1 MGKTLTRT
9 QVNEKKFRRINDKSL
24 RQLLIHRFINAYGY
38 DKGEVTAAAI
48 VDDIVKTIEDYFVIT
63 LPLEKL
69 TTADQLPN
77 ERMLSYGQ
85 LVWMAVPI
93 DEYPQK
99 GKSIIKTRMKPVI
112 LTYLADE
119 DIESFRNGFTSR
131 QLRINRLVRWC
142 YQAYD
147 QGALLTQLDL
157 AVLLNVCDAVVSDY
171 VNQWQKTTGNILP
184 TRGNIH
190 DLSGAIT
197 HKKEIVTLYLQG
209 HLTPTIAA
217 KTKHSKEAVD
227 RYIRDYEIV
236 KTRSVPQLTILTK
249 YRRLPDSLKRVISQY
264 LDLMPQQLFNDINAQ
279 LSNPITKQ
287 RGYPL
292 SQSQTHRRQAM
303 IKSHHGCLT
312 LYPAKRRHLFLR
324 LAWQAIAFLL
334 YFVMTN
340 IQLHLCLEEYAR
352 QANSHSSLV
361 MVGTHYSSAF
371 QPSWG
376 HLILFQNQHL
386 PCHRKVGGL

>member
-1 MGKTLTRT
+1 MSKPLTRT
-9 QVNEKKFRRINDKSL
+9 EINEKKFRRINDKSL
-24 RQLLIHRFINAYGY
+24 RQLLIHRFINSYGY
-38 DKGEVTAAAI
+38 DKGEVTAKAI
-48 VDDIVKTIEDYFVIT
+48 VDDIVKTIEDYFLIV
-63 LPLEKL
+63 LPLDKL
-69 TTADQLPN
+69 ASGEQLPN

-99 GKSIIKTRMKPVI
+99 GKSIVKTRMKPVV
-112 LTYLADE
+112 LTYLASE

-171 VNQWQKTTGNILP
+171 VNEWQNTSGKVLP

-197 HKKEIVTLYLQG
+197 HKKEIITLYLQG

-227 RYIRDYEIV
+227 RYIRDYEVV
-236 KTRSVPQLTILTK
+236 KTVRAATDDIDKISQIT
-249 YRRLPDSLKRVISQY
+249 RLSKRVISQY
-264 LDLMPQQLFNDINAQ
+264 LDLIP
-279 LSNPITKQ
+279 
-287 RGYPL
+287 
-292 SQSQTHRRQAM
+292 
-303 IKSHHGCLT
+303 
-312 LYPAKRRHLFLR
+312 
-324 LAWQAIAFLL
+324 
-334 YFVMTN
+334 
-340 IQLHLCLEEYAR
+340 
-352 QANSHSSLV
+352 
-361 MVGTHYSSAF
+361 
-371 QPSWG
+371 
-376 HLILFQNQHL
+376 QHL
-386 PCHRKVGGL
+386 LNDMDANLARKSETGKDTTVQSRSKPKGDLQ

>member
-9 QVNEKKFRRINDKSL
+9 EVNEKKFRRINDKSL
-24 RQLLIHRFINAYGY
+24 RQLLIHRFINSYGY
-38 DKGEVTAAAI
+38 DKGEVTASAI
-48 VDDIVKTIEDYFVIT
+48 VDDIMKTIEDYFLIA

-69 TTADQLPN
+69 ATGEQIPD

-99 GKSIIKTRMKPVI
+99 GKSIVNTRMKPVI
-112 LTYLADE
+112 LTYLASE

-157 AVLLNVCDAVVSDY
+157 AVLLNVCDAVVSNY
-171 VNQWQKTTGNILP
+171 VNEWQKTSGKLLP

-209 HLTPTIAA
+209 YLTPTIAA

-236 KTRSVPQLTILTK
+236 KTVRAATDDIDKISQIT
-249 YRRLPDSLKRVISQY
+249 RLSKRVISQY
-264 LDLMPQQLFNDINAQ
+264 LDLIPQHLLDDMDPN
-279 LSNPITKQ
+279 LLTE
-287 RGYPL
+287 
-292 SQSQTHRRQAM
+292 SQSKDVTDPASSEPTGGRQ
-303 IKSHHGCLT
+303 
-312 LYPAKRRHLFLR
+312 
-324 LAWQAIAFLL
+324 
-334 YFVMTN
+334 
-340 IQLHLCLEEYAR
+340 
-352 QANSHSSLV
+352 
-361 MVGTHYSSAF
+361 
-371 QPSWG
+371 
-376 HLILFQNQHL
+376 
-386 PCHRKVGGL
+386 

>member
-1 MGKTLTRT
+1 MSKPLTRT
-9 QVNEKKFRRINDKSL
+9 EINEKKFRRINDKSL
-24 RQLLIHRFINAYGY
+24 RQLLIHRFINSYGY

-48 VDDIVKTIEDYFVIT
+48 VDDIVKIIEDYFLIA

-69 TTADQLPN
+69 ATEDQLPN

-99 GKSIIKTRMKPVI
+99 GKSIVKTRMKPVI
-112 LTYLADE
+112 LTYLASD
-119 DIESFRNGFTSR
+119 DIESFRNGLTSR

-171 VNQWQKTTGNILP
+171 VNQWQKTSGKLLP

-236 KTRSVPQLTILTK
+236 KTVRAATDDIDKISQIT
-249 YRRLPDSLKRVISQY
+249 RLSKRVISQY
-264 LDLMPQQLFNDINAQ
+264 LDLMPQQLLNDIDANFA
-279 LSNPITKQ
+279 TKSK
-287 RGYPL
+287 RCKDTTPT
-292 SQSQTHRRQAM
+292 S
-303 IKSHHGCLT
+303 
-312 LYPAKRRHLFLR
+312 AKP
-324 LAWQAIAFLL
+324 
-334 YFVMTN
+334 T
-340 IQLHLCLEEYAR
+340 
-352 QANSHSSLV
+352 
-361 MVGTHYSSAF
+361 
-371 QPSWG
+371 
-376 HLILFQNQHL
+376 
-386 PCHRKVGGL
+386 GGKQ

>member
-9 QVNEKKFRRINDKSL
+9 EVNEKKFRRINDKSL
-24 RQLLIHRFINAYGY
+24 RQLLIHRFINSYGY

-48 VDDIVKTIEDYFVIT
+48 VDDILKTIDDYFVIA

-69 TTADQLPN
+69 ATKDQIPN

-99 GKSIIKTRMKPVI
+99 GKSIVKTRMKPVI

-119 DIESFRNGFTSR
+119 DIESFRNGLTAR

-157 AVLLNVCDAVVSDY
+157 AVLLNVCDAVSVIMSMNGKKRV
-171 VNQWQKTTGNILP
+171 VNCYPRGAIFMIYRELLP
-184 TRGNIH
+184 TR
-190 DLSGAIT
+190 
-197 HKKEIVTLYLQG
+197 KEIVTLYLQG
-209 HLTPTIAA
+209 AHLTPTIAA

-236 KTRSVPQLTILTK
+236 KTVRAATDDIDKISQIT
-249 YRRLPDSLKRVISQY
+249 RLSKRVISQY
-264 LDLMPQQLFNDINAQ
+264 LDLIP
-279 LSNPITKQ
+279 
-287 RGYPL
+287 
-292 SQSQTHRRQAM
+292 
-303 IKSHHGCLT
+303 
-312 LYPAKRRHLFLR
+312 
-324 LAWQAIAFLL
+324 
-334 YFVMTN
+334 
-340 IQLHLCLEEYAR
+340 
-352 QANSHSSLV
+352 
-361 MVGTHYSSAF
+361 
-371 QPSWG
+371 
-376 HLILFQNQHL
+376 QHL
-386 PCHRKVGGL
+386 LKDIDTNLATKSKRCKDTNTLASSKPTGGKQ